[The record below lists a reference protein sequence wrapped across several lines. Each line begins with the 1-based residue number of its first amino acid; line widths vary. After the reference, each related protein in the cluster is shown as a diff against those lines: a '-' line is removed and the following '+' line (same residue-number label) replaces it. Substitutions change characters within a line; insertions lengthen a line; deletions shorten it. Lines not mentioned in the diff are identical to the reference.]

1 MFLWLPN
8 LLPFCWT
15 VHLVLPHLRSSISAG
30 FCKLNRLWGLFQR
43 KLCIL
48 NLPHTDTEV
57 HKAFYGKYNRM
68 SISHMRKQCAPGL
81 SSRGRGLGTRLLLS
95 LLSTRTSLLK
105 IDTNETSEWWLEVTW
120 MTLIYTYWIFDFL
133 CFSIPSSL
141 FRTATWALSSWQ
153 QWRETFMT
161 LGKTLWV
168 SSLAAIT
175 TS

>member
-68 SISHMRKQCAPGL
+68 SISYMRKQCAPGL

-105 IDTNETSEWWLEVTW
+105 IDTNETSEWWLEGAW
-120 MTLIYTYWIFDFL
+120 GRGYYSPYLALEPHYWKLIPMRHLNGGWK
-133 CFSIPSSL
+133 SHE
-141 FRTATWALSSWQ
+141 WH
-153 QWRETFMT
+153 
-161 LGKTLWV
+161 
-168 SSLAAIT
+168 
-175 TS
+175 